1 MVIFVK
7 DLLCIIDM
15 IMSGVFLILFMCPS
29 TLIYL
34 CMLNHIC
41 IPRMRPSW
49 SWCMSFSM
57 CVKFRLWV
65 FWWEFLH
72 LCSSTQS
79 SSKFQHHFHRNRKKI
94 NPKTHFGNTE
104 DPDYPMQ
111 SWAKK
116 KRSMLEVSHTIPD
129 FKLYYRAIL
138 TKTAWYWY
146 KYRHINPSNRTE
158 DSLKSPYNYINMIF
172 SKCAL
177 NLGLR
182 KDSLFN
188 KFVFGFIFD

>member
-1 MVIFVK
+1 
-7 DLLCIIDM
+7 
-15 IMSGVFLILFMCPS
+15 VFLILFMCPS

-94 NPKTHFGNTE
+94 NPKTHFGNTRCRL
-104 DPDYPMQ
+104 
-111 SWAKK
+111 SNAILSKK
-116 KRSMLEVSHTIPD
+116 KKINIGGITHNTWFQI
-129 FKLYYRAIL
+129 IL
-138 TKTAWYWY
+138 Q
-146 KYRHINPSNRTE
+146 S
-158 DSLKSPYNYINMIF
+158 YINKNSMVLVQIQTHW
-172 SKCAL
+172 STE
-177 NLGLR
+177 
-182 KDSLFN
+182 
-188 KFVFGFIFD
+188 